1 MLVDKSSVMNEALL
15 SEPLEFFRA
24 LADRSRL
31 RIVGLLA
38 AREYSVQELARAL
51 GLREPTVSHHLAI
64 LKTVGLASVRS
75 EGTTRWYRL
84 EEDALHRR
92 SRALLSRPSLDQIAA
107 DTSAEAGEREVL
119 ANFLDGE
126 RLTSIPVARKKRWL
140 VLRWLARKFAAGIDY
155 SEAQVN
161 AILKRHHGDAATLRR
176 EMVGYRMLARAG
188 GVYRL
193 LPENRWRPES

>member
-1 MLVDKSSVMNEALL
+1 MEVDKPRVAHEASP

-38 AREYSVQELARAL
+38 AREYSVQELARTL

-64 LKTVGLASVRS
+64 LKNAGLARVRAD
-75 EGTTRWYRL
+75 GTTRWYRL
-84 EEDALHRR
+84 EADALHRR
-92 SRALLSRPSLDQIAA
+92 SRALLSRASLERIAA

-119 ANFLDGE
+119 ANFLDGD
-126 RLTSIPVARKKRWL
+126 RLTVIPVSRKKRWV
-140 VLRWLARKFAAGIDY
+140 VLQWLARKFAAGVDY
-155 SEAQVN
+155 TEAQVS
-161 AILKRHHGDAATLRR
+161 AILKRHHADAATLRR
-176 EMVGYRMLARAG
+176 EMVGYRMLAREG

-193 LPENRWRPES
+193 LPESEWRSSP

>member
-1 MLVDKSSVMNEALL
+1 MQTDESKEISEAPR
-15 SEPLEFFRA
+15 SDPLEFFRA

-38 AREYSVQELARAL
+38 AREYSVQELARTL
-51 GLREPTVSHHLAI
+51 GLREPTVSHHLAV

-92 SRALLSRPSLDQIAA
+92 SRALLSRPSLERIAA
-107 DTSAEAGEREVL
+107 DTSVEAGEREVL
-119 ANFLDGE
+119 ANFLDGD
-126 RLTSIPVARKKRWL
+126 RLTSIPVARKKRQII
-140 VLRWLARKFAAGIDY
+140 LRWLVRKFAPEVDY
-155 SEAQVN
+155 TEAQVN
-161 AILKRHHGDAATLRR
+161 AILKRHHEDAATLRR
-176 EMVGYRMLARAG
+176 EMVGYRMLARDR

-193 LPENRWRPES
+193 CPDAEWKSSS

>member
-1 MLVDKSSVMNEALL
+1 MSIERSSAVAETPP

-64 LKTVGLASVRS
+64 LKTVGLATVRS

-92 SRALLSRPSLDQIAA
+92 SRALLSRPSLERIAA

-119 ANFLDGE
+119 ANFLEGD
-126 RLTSIPVARKKRWL
+126 RLISIPVSRKKRWII
-140 VLRWLARKFAAGIDY
+140 LRWLARKFTADAEY

-161 AILKRHHGDAATLRR
+161 AILKRHHEDAATLRR
-176 EMVGYRMLARAG
+176 EMVGYRMLARDR

-193 LPENRWRPES
+193 LPAAEWKPHQ

>member
-1 MLVDKSSVMNEALL
+1 MKEATS

-24 LADRSRL
+24 LAERSRL

-38 AREYSVQELARAL
+38 AREYSVQELARTL

-119 ANFLDGE
+119 VNFLEGD
-126 RLTSIPVARKKRWL
+126 RLTTIPVSRKKRWL
-140 VLRWLARKFAAGIDY
+140 ILQWLARKFAAGTEY
-155 SEAQVN
+155 SEAQVSV
-161 AILKRHHGDAATLRR
+161 ILKRHHEDAATLRR
-176 EMVGYRMLARAG
+176 ELVGYRMLARDR

-193 LPENRWRPES
+193 LPESHWRPSP

>member
-1 MLVDKSSVMNEALL
+1 MDADESSAMNP
-15 SEPLEFFRA
+15 SSDPLEFFRA

-84 EEDALHRR
+84 EEGALHRR
-92 SRALLSRPSLDQIAA
+92 SRALLSRPSLEQIAA
-107 DTSAEAGEREVL
+107 NTSAEAGEREVL
-119 ANFLDGE
+119 ANFLEGD
-126 RLTSIPVARKKRWL
+126 RLTAIPVSRKKRWII
-140 VLRWLARKFAAGIDY
+140 LRWLAGKFAPDVDY

-161 AILKRHHGDAATLRR
+161 AILKRHHEDAATLRR
-176 EMVGYRMLARAG
+176 EMIGYHMLARDRS
-188 GVYRL
+188 VYRL
-193 LPENRWRPES
+193 LPESEWRPSP

>member
-1 MLVDKSSVMNEALL
+1 MKEATS

-24 LADRSRL
+24 LAERSRL

-38 AREYSVQELARAL
+38 AREYSVQELARTL

-75 EGTTRWYRL
+75 EGTIRWYRL

-92 SRALLSRPSLDQIAA
+92 SRALLSRPSLERIAA
-107 DTSAEAGEREVL
+107 DISAEAGEREVL
-119 ANFLDGE
+119 VNFLEGD
-126 RLTSIPVARKKRWL
+126 RLTKIPVSRKKRWL
-140 VLRWLARKFAAGIDY
+140 ILQWLARKFAAGTEY

-161 AILKRHHGDAATLRR
+161 AILKRHHEDAATLRR
-176 EMVGYRMLARAG
+176 ELVGYRMLARDR

-193 LPENRWRPES
+193 LPESHWRPSP